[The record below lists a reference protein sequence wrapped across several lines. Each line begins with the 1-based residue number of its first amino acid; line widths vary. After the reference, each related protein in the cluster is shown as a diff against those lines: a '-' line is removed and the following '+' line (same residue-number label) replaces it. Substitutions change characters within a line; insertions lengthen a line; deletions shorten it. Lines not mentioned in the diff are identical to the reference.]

1 MTKFI
6 AFGISF
12 ILGLVVATS
21 LPGSASEADQL
32 SSPQKPTLVSN
43 ELPTVEQTLCPCRG
57 S

>member
-21 LPGSASEADQL
+21 LPGSVSEADQL

-43 ELPTVEQTLCPCRG
+43 ELPTVEQTVCPCRG